1 MIPTHHPSDDYLI
14 AYAAGSLEEPLSLV
28 VATHLA
34 LCPRCRKE
42 VERLEALGGVLL
54 EDEAAAETA
63 TDERALDSVLSRL
76 DAPAPIAPGPIAPGP
91 IATGPI
97 ATAPKPRQAAPGDLR
112 VPAPLRDYLGG
123 GLEQLDW
130 KAHKGF
136 DEAELLSDA
145 PGFRTRLM
153 RIKSGTAMPAHTHRG
168 NELTLVLT
176 GGFSDEHGHF
186 LRGDLAE
193 ADASVKHQPI
203 ADPGEDCICLAVT
216 DAPLRLTGPVGRL
229 LNPFLRI

>member
-1 MIPTHHPSDDYLI
+1 M
-14 AYAAGSLEEPLSLV
+14 
-28 VATHLA
+28 
-34 LCPRCRKE
+34 K
-42 VERLEALGGVLL
+42 
-54 EDEAAAETA
+54 TA
-63 TDERALDSVLSRL
+63 F
-76 DAPAPIAPGPIAPGP
+76 
-91 IATGPI
+91 
-97 ATAPKPRQAAPGDLR
+97 
-112 VPAPLRDYLGG
+112 
-123 GLEQLDW
+123 DW

-136 DEAELLSDA
+136 DEAELLA
-145 PGFRTRLM
+145 EVPGFRTRLM

-193 ADASVKHQPI
+193 ADASVKHQPV

>member
-54 EDEAAAETA
+54 EDEVAAETA
-63 TDERALDSVLSRL
+63 TDDRSLERVLDRL
-76 DAPAPIAPGPIAPGP
+76 DAPAPITA
-91 IATGPI
+91 
-97 ATAPKPRQAAPGDLR
+97 APKPRQAVPDDLR

-136 DEAELLSDA
+136 DEAELLSDT

-176 GGFSDEHGHF
+176 GGFSDEQGHF

-193 ADASVKHQPI
+193 ADPSVKHQPI

>member
-1 MIPTHHPSDDYLI
+1 MMPTHHPGDDLLI
-14 AYAAGSLEEPLSLV
+14 GYAAGSLEEPVALV

-54 EDEAAAETA
+54 EEQEALSLGESSLAQ
-63 TDERALDSVLSRL
+63 VLSRL
-76 DAPAPIAPGPIAPGP
+76 DEAADAPEPSRPLPTTPNFSAPDPC
-91 IATGPI
+91 
-97 ATAPKPRQAAPGDLR
+97 
-112 VPAPLRDYLGG
+112 VPAPLRDYLGA
-123 GLEQLDW
+123 GLEQLAW
-130 KAHKGF
+130 RTRKGF
-136 DEAELLSDA
+136 DEAELLPEA
-145 PGFRTRLM
+145 TGFRTRLM
-153 RIKSGTAMPAHTHRG
+153 RIRPGTAMPAHTHQG
-168 NELTLVLT
+168 SELTLVLA
-176 GGFSDEHGHF
+176 GGFSDELGHF

-193 ADASVKHQPI
+193 ADPSVRHRPV